1 MSQAAPGA
9 KDRTRFGRIPAESRR
24 GARERGVA
32 GHSGQHTHTL
42 TIVHGGPA
50 SYAKERWETI
60 AKAWREL
67 SPDPKLHF
75 CDISAACERL
85 TEALGSAVLIL
96 ADDQDCCC
104 NTLYSLLDHLWEQ
117 SLPAVLLVG
126 ERNDRTERLGGRGTI
141 VLDQSSTEP
150 VIASSL
156 FALAERQGF
165 VRSIQ
170 TELRIASRF
179 QGGLRGEMDKI
190 HEELQLAAS
199 VQREFLPDSLPQ
211 VDNIDFRVFFRPAAY
226 VSGDIYDV
234 QRLDEHHVGF
244 FLADAVGHGV
254 PAALMTMVLSRSLTM
269 KVVSGDRY
277 DILEPTEVMQRLNC
291 EMIRRHGDVPRFA
304 TAVYGVIDTRD
315 RSIRLT
321 GAGHPPPLIIGPEG
335 TRSIET
341 EGGLLGVFPDDTFPQ
356 VEFTLEADE
365 SLLIYSDGFETAFPE
380 PGSDEYERKMPTT
393 RYLSAFDELATEI
406 RSIGPQQAM
415 ERFAELVSAQDG
427 SLHQVDDITVMSLF
441 ATSDS
446 PVDQLFR
453 GIAGRDET
461 TPGAHAQQKQTRNA

>member
-1 MSQAAPGA
+1 M
-9 KDRTRFGRIPAESRR
+9 
-24 GARERGVA
+24 A
-32 GHSGQHTHTL
+32 GQSGQHTHAL
-42 TIVHGGPA
+42 TIVHNGNTTHA
-50 SYAKERWETI
+50 RERWEAI
-60 AKAWREL
+60 AAAWRDL

-75 CDISAACERL
+75 CNIDEACERL
-85 TEALGSAVLIL
+85 TETLGSAVLIL
-96 ADDQDCCC
+96 ADENASSG
-104 NTLYSLLDHLWEQ
+104 NTLFSLLDHLWEQ
-117 SLPAVLLVG
+117 CLPAVLLVE

-141 VLDQSSTEP
+141 VLDRSSAAP
-150 VIASSL
+150 VVASSL

-211 VDNIDFRVFFRPAAY
+211 VDNIDFRVFFRPAGY

-269 KVVSGDRY
+269 KVVSGDSY
-277 DILEPTEVMQRLNC
+277 DLLEPTEVMQRLNR

-304 TAVYGVIDTRD
+304 TAVYGVVDTRD

-335 TRSIET
+335 TRPIET
-341 EGGLLGVFPDDTFPQ
+341 EGGLLGVFPDDDFPQ
-356 VEFTLEADE
+356 VEFSLRPDE

-393 RYLSAFDELATEI
+393 RYLSAFDDLATEI

-415 ERFAELVSAQDG
+415 ERFAELVNAQDG

-453 GIAGRDET
+453 GIAGRNAS
-461 TPGAHAQQKQTRNA
+461 TPGQKQQQTRRV

>member
-1 MSQAAPGA
+1 M
-9 KDRTRFGRIPAESRR
+9 
-24 GARERGVA
+24 A
-32 GHSGQHTHTL
+32 GHSGQHTHAL
-42 TIVHGGPA
+42 TIVHNGNTTHA
-50 SYAKERWETI
+50 RERWEAI
-60 AKAWREL
+60 ATAWRNL

-75 CDISAACERL
+75 CNIEEACERL
-85 TEALGSAVLIL
+85 TETLGSAVLIL
-96 ADDQDCCC
+96 ADENASSG
-104 NTLYSLLDHLWEQ
+104 NTLFSLLDHLWEQ
-117 SLPAVLLVG
+117 CLPAVLLVE

-141 VLDQSSTEP
+141 VLDRSSAAP
-150 VIASSL
+150 VVASSL

-211 VDNIDFRVFFRPAAY
+211 VDNIDFRVFFRPAGY

-269 KVVSGDRY
+269 KVVSGDSY
-277 DILEPTEVMQRLNC
+277 DLLEPTEVMQRLNR

-304 TAVYGVIDTRD
+304 TAVYGVVDTRD

-335 TRSIET
+335 TRPIET
-341 EGGLLGVFPDDTFPQ
+341 EGGLLGVFPDDDFPQ
-356 VEFTLEADE
+356 VEFSLRPDE

-393 RYLSAFDELATEI
+393 RYLSAFDDLATEI

-415 ERFAELVSAQDG
+415 ERFAELVNAQDG

-453 GIAGRDET
+453 GIAGRNAS
-461 TPGAHAQQKQTRNA
+461 TPGQKQQQTRRV